1 MRSGAIFRQ
10 VGPISN
16 IHRFVVNG
24 NKNSN
29 GYTTKFVPQSI
40 SLNSDFSPATWSMT
54 TLSAGTD
61 DIVAQN
67 GVIIAASGAVA
78 ITAGTYVNQTV
89 TYNLVSSTTSD
100 AYLQTDTQTLSGF

>member
-1 MRSGAIFRQ
+1 
-10 VGPISN
+10 
-16 IHRFVVNG
+16 
-24 NKNSN
+24 
-29 GYTTKFVPQSI
+29 
-40 SLNSDFSPATWSMT
+40 MT

-89 TYNLVSSTTSD
+89 TYNELK
-100 AYLQTDTQTLSGF
+100 LQVEYGVK